1 MKVDI
6 LDIGSGNI
14 RSVKNWI
21 EKSNVSTRIV
31 TQPDDI
37 KSEMLVMPGVGSAGS
52 YMQRM
57 KAGNFD
63 EAIKAHVYKGYRL
76 MGICLGL
83 QIMMEYSEEDGG
95 VEGLGLL
102 DGFVARLP
110 GQVSHNGWEQLS
122 FNRKQMADQ
131 SFGSRHN
138 LSQKRIFKGR
148 VFYNHEYGV
157 VNKSSKAF
165 SLPVSRIFSQYSGL
179 LVKENIIGIQFHP
192 EKSQI
197 SGTDLIKMIL

>member
-21 EKSNVSTRIV
+21 EKSHVSTRIV
-31 TQPDDI
+31 TKPEDI
-37 KSEMLVMPGVGSAGS
+37 QSEMLVLPGVGSAGS

-57 KAGNFD
+57 KAGSFD
-63 EAIKAHVYKGYRL
+63 QAVLDHVAKGKRL
-76 MGICLGL
+76 MGICLGF
-83 QIMMEYSEEDGG
+83 QIMMKYSEEDGH

-102 DGFVARLP
+102 DGHVERLA
-110 GQVSHNGWEQLS
+110 GKVSHNSWEPLS
-122 FNRKQMADQ
+122 FRRNEMGGQT
-131 SFGSRHN
+131 FGSRHQ
-138 LSQKRIFKGR
+138 LTQKRIFNGR

-157 VNKSSKAF
+157 VNKSTEAYT
-165 SLPVSRIFSQYSGL
+165 LPVNEKLSQYSGL
-179 LVKENIIGIQFHP
+179 LVKDNIIGIQFHP

-197 SGTDLIKMIL
+197 SGADLINMIL

>member
-21 EKSNVSTRIV
+21 EKSNVATRIV

-37 KSEMLVMPGVGSAGS
+37 QSEMLVLPGVGSAGS

-63 EAIKAHVYKGYRL
+63 EAIKSHVDKGCRL
-76 MGICLGL
+76 MGICLGF
-83 QIMMEYSEEDGG
+83 QIMMEYSEEDGY

-102 DGFVARLP
+102 DGHVERLI
-110 GQVSHNGWEQLS
+110 GQVSHNAWEALS
-122 FNRKQMADQ
+122 FRRQEMVGQ
-131 SFGSRHN
+131 SFGSRHH
-138 LSQKRIFKGR
+138 LTQKRIFNGR

-157 VNKSSKAF
+157 MNKSQDAF
-165 SLPVSRIFSQYSGL
+165 SLPVSSAFSQYSGL
-179 LVKENIIGIQFHP
+179 LVKDNIIGIQFHP

-197 SGTDLIKMIL
+197 SGTDLINMIL

>member
-37 KSEMLVMPGVGSAGS
+37 QSEMLVLPGVGSAGS

-57 KAGNFD
+57 KAGSFD
-63 EAIKAHVYKGYRL
+63 EAIKSHVDKGCRL
-76 MGICLGL
+76 MGICLGF
-83 QIMMEYSEEDGG
+83 QIMMEYSEEDGH
-95 VEGLGLL
+95 VVGLGFL
-102 DGFVARLP
+102 DGYVERLV
-110 GQVSHNGWEQLS
+110 GHVSHNAWEPLS
-122 FNRKQMADQ
+122 FRRQEMAGQ
-131 SFGSRHN
+131 SFGSQHH
-138 LSQKRIFKGR
+138 LTQKRIFNGR

-157 VNKSSKAF
+157 INKSQDAF
-165 SLPVSRIFSQYSGL
+165 SLPVSSVFSQYSGL
-179 LVKENIIGIQFHP
+179 VVKDNIIGVQFHP

-197 SGTDLIKMIL
+197 SGTELINMIL